1 MDRTIVSAGVLL
13 ACLAVSM
20 PALAQESMPVVAP
33 GYEWTSDRPDGHAPA
48 GIKADYLLAKGEF
61 YVGYR
66 YSQQKFRG
74 TVIGTD
80 EVTSEDVLN
89 TFDFDVA
96 TPSFNH
102 TIHELDLR
110 LGLSDRTT
118 LEVSVPFFRN
128 DMLKETDVAFFETSS
143 EVLGDISIRGLFEL
157 LDMGAYRLSLTLGG
171 TVPIGKLSKRGPTLT
186 DPRGVLPFAM
196 QGGSGTADLLAGGT
210 FQVQNEV
217 SSVGAQFNSV
227 IRFYDNPFDYRL
239 GNSYDFSVWGA
250 YNVSDWASFSLRGL
264 YENWSP
270 VEGTELRTNGS
281 EDPLANSFAQGGDRF
296 VIPFGFSL
304 YFREGAAAGHRLMFE
319 FYYTVSEDLNGP
331 QPSHDQTLI
340 VSWQTL
346 F

>member
-20 PALAQESMPVVAP
+20 PALAQESTPAVAP
-33 GYEWTSDRPDGHAPA
+33 PYEWTSDRPDGHAPA
-48 GIKADYLLAKGEF
+48 GVKADYLLAKGEF
-61 YVGYR
+61 YAGYR
-66 YSQQKFRG
+66 YFQQKFRG

-80 EVTSEDVLN
+80 AVTSEDVLN
-89 TFDFDVA
+89 ILNFAVA

-110 LGLSDRTT
+110 LGLSDRAT
-118 LEVSVPFFRN
+118 LEVTVPFFRN
-128 DMLKETDVAFFETSS
+128 DMLKETDLTFFETSS

-157 LDMGAYRLSLTLGG
+157 LDMEAYRLSLTLGG

-186 DPRGVLPFAM
+186 DPRGILPFAM

-217 SSVGAQFNSV
+217 SSIGAQFNSV

-239 GNSYDFSVWGA
+239 GNSYDFTVWGA
-250 YNVSDWASFSLRGL
+250 YNVSDWASFSMRGL
-264 YENWSP
+264 YDHWSP
-270 VEGTELRTNGS
+270 VEGTEVRTNGV
-281 EDPLANSFAQGGDRF
+281 EDPLANSFFQGGNRF

-304 YFREGAAAGHRLMFE
+304 YFREGAAAGHRLMIE
-319 FYYTVSEDLNGP
+319 WYYTVSEDLNGP
-331 QPSHDQTLI
+331 QPSHERTLI
-340 VSWQTL
+340 ISWQTL